1 MNGCGSKA
9 FHLCLQH
16 NIFQQGYAEDEA
28 LEFQT
33 GAKVNDAEN
42 SVESV

>member
-9 FHLCLQH
+9 FHLCFQH
-16 NIFQQGYAEDEA
+16 IFRQGYADDDDA
-28 LEFQT
+28 VEFQT

-42 SVESV
+42 SVESD

>member
-9 FHLCLQH
+9 FHLCFQH
-16 NIFQQGYAEDEA
+16 IFRQGYAEEDA
-28 LEFQT
+28 VEFQT

-42 SVESV
+42 SVEWD